1 MRTHIYIYA
10 DENLYIYIMPDT
22 TDCCAYNIYIHL
34 YIHTY
39 MCIVYVQMLHD
50 QQRWYFLTVS
60 YWLCHLPETMV
71 DVGDETTSLGL
82 PSGNLT

>member
-1 MRTHIYIYA
+1 
-10 DENLYIYIMPDT
+10 
-22 TDCCAYNIYIHL
+22 
-34 YIHTY
+34 